1 MKITIKPIKMD
12 DKDNEEKNLMQSKKE
27 LLAITYVDHIMC
39 QALPLS
45 DLHIFTLI
53 YSLYRW
59 RNWGKDLLSDTWE
72 MNQDKNS

>member
-53 YSLYRW
+53 YSLYR
-59 RNWGKDLLSDTWE
+59 
-72 MNQDKNS
+72 